1 MTIERIDKNRP
12 VVYKNHTIRV
22 TKDHRGRY
30 IFVIRQT
37 FDVALSGVTNSLEE
51 AFEEARKMID
61 HLEPD
66 T

>member
-1 MTIERIDKNRP
+1 
-12 VVYKNHTIRV
+12 
-22 TKDHRGRY
+22 
-30 IFVIRQT
+30 VIRQT